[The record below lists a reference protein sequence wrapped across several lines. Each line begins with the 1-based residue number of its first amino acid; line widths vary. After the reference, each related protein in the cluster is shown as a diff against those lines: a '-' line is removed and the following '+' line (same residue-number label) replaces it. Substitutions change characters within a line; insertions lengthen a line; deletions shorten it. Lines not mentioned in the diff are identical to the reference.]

1 MNIKQKILY
10 PLFACG
16 FFGVLALM
24 INQYAI
30 QQESSIRN
38 LEVSINKNRT
48 IASSMQEFVSNTI
61 NYEMNASSYYQGIQ
75 SRFFTLMNPKL
86 NFISKGICNEEGTG
100 HLIEESNKSICNDFQ
115 DSIENIRSDL
125 RNYLR
130 IIRYEIS
137 TTYKDLILITGKIG
151 ETESLL
157 NKSLNELD
165 SLINTI
171 SDKNNVDEIFNN
183 DEDLLMAL
191 NYLSQIRIFI
201 NQYSLEIDSKS
212 VDFDEQVME
221 MMNFRQQLLLVAVLL
236 QIISLICLLFF
247 FKQFLAS
254 RHD

>member
-1 MNIKQKILY
+1 M
-10 PLFACG
+10 
-16 FFGVLALM
+16 
-24 INQYAI
+24 
-30 QQESSIRN
+30 SI
-38 LEVSINKNRT
+38 
-48 IASSMQEFVSNTI
+48 
-61 NYEMNASSYYQGIQ
+61 
-75 SRFFTLMNPKL
+75 SRK
-86 NFISKGICNEEGTG
+86 S
-100 HLIEESNKSICNDFQ
+100 KSICNDFQ